1 MTEADKN
8 FIDTCKEILA
18 HGYSSEGTG
27 VRTRWED
34 GSEANY
40 ISIVGVTNKY
50 DVEKEFPMITLRN
63 NTNTVK
69 RAIDEILWIWQK
81 KSNNIN
87 DLNSHRLQGD
97 VELGLSDND
106 LNEMI
111 TYMSG
116 ASPAPK
122 SLESFS
128 PNRLKDFTTL
138 ATISQVSR
146 VPGLIKLLNETNA
159 LLFASS
165 ELQAMDMNDLTKL
178 SKSLSEEIRLILE
191 GARKTLDTLDKLD
204 APVSANQ
211 KLLDQLLQMPDS
223 EIIAMKEYMANRQ
236 KRSEDIQDTQ

>member
-1 MTEADKN
+1 MLKST
-8 FIDTCKEILA
+8 DT
-18 HGYSSEGTG
+18 T
-27 VRTRWED
+27 
-34 GSEANY
+34 
-40 ISIVGVTNKY
+40 SI
-50 DVEKEFPMITLRN
+50 EE
-63 NTNTVK
+63 
-69 RAIDEILWIWQK
+69 AIDKAQVPAEL
-81 KSNNIN
+81 IN
-87 DLNSHRLQGD
+87 DLNSHKLQGD

-236 KRSEDIQDTQ
+236 KRSEDVQDTQ